1 MDRRFIWAMAL
12 MTLVVMAPALLKKK
26 PPVTVSAP
34 ADPVTTV
41 TPTYDSAPAP
51 LAPAP
56 APSPA
61 VGSGFTD
68 AAPEDTIL
76 VRTPLATYGV
86 STRGARIVA
95 ALLERYADQ
104 APGEK
109 GKRANLAAPGSE
121 LLGLRLVVGA
131 DTLRLDD
138 WDFVTSAT
146 STSTDVAKTVE
157 LTSSRGD
164 VTVGIA
170 YTFRPDDYVVSV
182 VGSISGIGPN
192 GGLLL
197 VGMGPGLPNTE
208 ANLSENER
216 SMGFVTMAQSS
227 KFKAFQSLDT
237 AEVATLSGPFDWVGV
252 KSKYFVTA
260 LLAFEPGAVPI
271 GGMTVRPLPMPGQ
284 KKAYNA
290 SIWASLPVTSVGGF
304 QYGLYAGPMEYSRL
318 AKVGHDFDDVNPY
331 GWPGFRTV
339 IRPVAVGV
347 RWMLVWMHENLHLAY
362 GMVLVLFGILVRL
375 VLWPL
380 NQKAMRSTMAMQAIQ
395 PELKEIQTKYKDEPA
410 KLQQE
415 MFKLYKE
422 HGVNPL
428 GGCWP
433 MLLPMPVLLALFF
446 VFQNTIELRGQAFLW
461 LPDLA
466 QPDPLYIIPLIMG
479 LSMFG
484 LTKMGQRGIPPN
496 PQMKMMMYVMPV
508 MMTVLFLNFASGLNL
523 YYAVSNIAS
532 IPQQWLISQERM
544 KLNALRNGGGEKKQE
559 APKKKGSAK
568 KKQ

>member
-12 MTLVVMAPALLKKK
+12 MTLIVMAPALLNKK
-26 PPVTVSAP
+26 PPVPATDIPDSAATTLSAP
-34 ADPVTTV
+34 ETTTTV
-41 TPTYDSAPAP
+41 PKAA
-51 LAPAP
+51 AP
-56 APSPA
+56 APSPSLPVLPGA
-61 VGSGFTD
+61 PD

-76 VRTPLATYGV
+76 VHTPLATYGI
-86 STRGARIVA
+86 STRGGRLVRAE
-95 ALLERYADQ
+95 LERYADQ

-109 GKRANLAAPGSE
+109 GERANLIPVGSE
-121 LLGLRLVVGA
+121 VMGLRLVVGS

-138 WDFVTSAT
+138 WGFATSAT
-146 STSTDVAKTVE
+146 SMSTDAPHTIE
-157 LTSSRGD
+157 LTSTRGD
-164 VTVGIA
+164 VSVTLA
-170 YTFRPDDYVVSV
+170 YTFLPDEYQVGVR
-182 VGSISGIGPN
+182 GSITGVGPN

-197 VGMGPGLPNTE
+197 VGMGPGLANTE
-208 ANLSENER
+208 ANLAENER
-216 SMGFVTMAQSS
+216 AMGFVTKAQSTR
-227 KFKAFQSLDT
+227 FKAFQSLDT
-237 AEVATLSGPFDWVGV
+237 AEVATVSGPFEWVAV

-260 LLAFEPGAVPI
+260 VLAFEPGAAPI
-271 GGMTVRPLPMPGQ
+271 GGMTVRPLPLPGQ
-284 KKAYNA
+284 KKAHQA
-290 SIWASLPVTSVGGF
+290 ATWVSMPVTANGEF
-304 QYGLYAGPMEYSRL
+304 RYRLYAGPMEYSRL
-318 AKVGHDFDDVNPY
+318 ARVGHDFDDVNPY

-395 PELKEIQTKYKDEPA
+395 PELKAIQDKYKEDPA

-415 MFKLYKE
+415 LFKLYKE

-461 LPDLA
+461 LPDLSR
-466 QPDPLYIIPLIMG
+466 PDPLYIIPLIMG

-484 LTKMGQRGIPPN
+484 LTKMGQRGVPPN

-523 YYAVSNIAS
+523 YYAVSNSAS
-532 IPQQWLISQERM
+532 IPQQWLISEERM
-544 KLNALRNGGGEKKQE
+544 KLNALRNGGGEKKE
-559 APKKKGSAK
+559 SVPSKKGK
-568 KKQ
+568 KN

>member
-1 MDRRFIWAMAL
+1 MAL
-12 MTLVVMAPALLKKK
+12 MTLIVMAPALLMEK
-26 PPVTVSAP
+26 PPV
-34 ADPVTTV
+34 
-41 TPTYDSAPAP
+41 
-51 LAPAP
+51 PAP
-56 APSPA
+56 ATADSVATAVPAPDSTPAPVAPMPTPSLPVQGDFSA
-61 VGSGFTD
+61 

-76 VRTPLATYGV
+76 IHTPLATYGI
-86 STRGARIVA
+86 STRGARLVTA
-95 ALLERYADQ
+95 ALERYADQ

-109 GKRANLAAPGSE
+109 DKRANLIPAGSE
-121 LLGLRLVVGA
+121 VMGLQLVVGA

-138 WDFVTSAT
+138 WNFVTSAT
-146 STSTDVAKTVE
+146 SMSTEEVKTIE
-157 LTSSRGD
+157 LSSTQGD
-164 VTVGIA
+164 VTVALA
-170 YTFRPDDYVVSV
+170 YTFRPDDYEVGV
-182 VGSISGIGPN
+182 VGSIAGVGPN

-197 VGMGPGLPNTE
+197 VGMGPGLANTE
-208 ANLSENER
+208 ANLAENER
-216 SMGFVTMAQSS
+216 AMGFVTKAQST

-237 AEVATLSGPFDWVGV
+237 AEVATVSGPFEWVAV

-260 LLAFEPGAVPI
+260 MLAFEQGAAPI
-271 GGMTVRPLPMPGQ
+271 GGITVRPLPLPGQ
-284 KKAYNA
+284 KKAHQA
-290 SIWASLPVTSVGGF
+290 AIWASMPVTPAGEF
-304 QYGLYAGPMEYSRL
+304 RYELYAGPMEYNRL
-318 AKVGHDFDDVNPY
+318 ARVGHDFDDVNPY

-375 VLWPL
+375 ILWPL

-395 PELKEIQTKYKDEPA
+395 PELKEIQTRYKEEPA

-461 LPDLA
+461 LPDLSR
-466 QPDPLYIIPLIMG
+466 PDPLYIIPLIMG

-484 LTKMGQRGIPPN
+484 LTRMGQRGIPPN

-532 IPQQWLISQERM
+532 IPQQWLISEERM
-544 KLNALRNGGGEKKQE
+544 KLNALRNGGGEKKQAE
-559 APKKKGSAK
+559 AAPKTKGVVQKKGK
-568 KKQ
+568 KS